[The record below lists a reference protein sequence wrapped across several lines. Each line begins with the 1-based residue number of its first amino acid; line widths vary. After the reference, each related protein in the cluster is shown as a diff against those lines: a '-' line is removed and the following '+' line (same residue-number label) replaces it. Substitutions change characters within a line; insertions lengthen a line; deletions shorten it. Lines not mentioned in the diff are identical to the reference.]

1 MIKCST
7 SFCIHESWFIWH
19 QNNIICSRNVS
30 KVNIWH
36 EQVIHS
42 LQNASEMTGAI
53 KQDNLHLKT
62 HHPLPNPTVT
72 NPNHH
77 YSSSFGNLVLGP
89 RSLKDYFLA
98 VKAARTRVGPL
109 SALKAQFRET
119 IGSCQVEILW
129 EMSCWPYVY
138 KNIYFE
144 HILGPRDE
152 RFCLIMKMEN
162 IKKITSEIFSC
173 DIWERLKWNGP
184 FLKKTR
190 KIVVTFI
197 LRSCT

>member
-1 MIKCST
+1 MSQKA
-7 SFCIHESWFIWH
+7 
-19 QNNIICSRNVS
+19 
-30 KVNIWH
+30 NIWH
-36 EQVIHS
+36 ERVIHS
-42 LQNASEMTGAI
+42 LQIASEMTGAT

-62 HHPLPNPTVT
+62 HHPVPNPTVT
-72 NPNHH
+72 T
-77 YSSSFGNLVLGP
+77 SIIIILAVSATWCMAS

-98 VKAARTRVGPL
+98 FKAARTRVGPL

-119 IGSCQVEILW
+119 IGSCQVDSMW
-129 EMSCWPYVY
+129 KMSCWPYVY

-152 RFCLIMKMEN
+152 RFCLIMKIEN
-162 IKKITSEIFSC
+162 MKKITSEIFSC